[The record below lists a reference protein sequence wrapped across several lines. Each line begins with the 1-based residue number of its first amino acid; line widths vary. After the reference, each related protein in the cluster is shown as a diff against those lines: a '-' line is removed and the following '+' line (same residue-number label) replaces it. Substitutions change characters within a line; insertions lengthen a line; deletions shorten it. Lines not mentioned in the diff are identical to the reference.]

1 MRLLVTGPRDLKDYY
16 LVHEVLDGIHAV
28 TPITVLIEGG
38 APGTDRFA
46 RRWAEDRG
54 VATDPCPVDHALDG
68 PWPAAGPRRNARM
81 LRKKKPDRGLAF
93 VADPPTRETAD
104 MVRKMK
110 RGGLEVREVCGVE
123 VER

>member
-46 RRWAEDRG
+46 RRWAEERG
-54 VATDPCPVDHALDG
+54 VTTDPCPVDHALDG
-68 PWPAAGPRRNARM
+68 PWPAAGPRAEPPKA
-81 LRKKKPDRGLAF
+81 LDA
-93 VADPPTRETAD
+93 VADVVLTYRPKPKSKPAKK
-104 MVRKMK
+104 RKRRAK
-110 RGGLEVREVCGVE
+110 KIAKATGSEA
-123 VER
+123 